1 MNTPGSQPNTF
12 VLRFWLERS
21 LAGARWRGSAE
32 HIPSGARRDFLQL
45 AELLDFL
52 AGFHIHLPGG
62 DCQAHGLKYEE
73 LKGKDKPAK
82 QS

>member
-1 MNTPGSQPNTF
+1 MNAPGSPPNTF

-21 LAGARWRGSAE
+21 LDGARWRGSAE

-62 DCQAHGLKYEE
+62 DCLALRLEHEE
-73 LKGKDKPAK
+73 LKGKEKPA
-82 QS
+82 